1 MNTHTIA
8 ATLGISPLGITGH
21 HGVIAT
27 NCLDCDLPATVY
39 IEATATLLRGSITE
53 DGHYCREHAVELI
66 AVLDARD
73 EEFAIDVYAPEPV
86 APTALAA

>member
-1 MNTHTIA
+1 MNPNTIA
-8 ATLGISPLGITGH
+8 ATIGISPIGITGH

-27 NCLDCDLPATVY
+27 NCLDCDLPAVVY

-53 DGHYCREHAVELI
+53 DGHYCREHAVEHI

-73 EEFAIDVYAPEPV
+73 EGFAIDVYAPTPL
-86 APTALAA
+86 ALAA